1 MSNPKNEAHE
11 DHYKCRTLIF
21 HIQNNMIFISQNLN
35 FILVFESILKSRQ
48 KLKQH
53 RTVAFSRDLT
63 FFSYNTLNRMVSL
76 PYESTKVQIQYKYK
90 SGTKCVMRT

>member
-1 MSNPKNEAHE
+1 MSN
-11 DHYKCRTLIF
+11 LIF
-21 HIQNNMIFISQNLN
+21 HIQNNLIFISQNLN

-48 KLKQH
+48 KLQQH

-63 FFSYNTLNRMVSL
+63 FFFSYNTLNRMVSL
-76 PYESTKVQIQYKYK
+76 PYKSTKVQIQYKYK